1 MEYFI
6 FLGLFL
12 ICIIFYNKNL
22 IENFKE
28 ISAYNYVQKRINNLN
43 KVKSNSN
50 NFYQYKNINFLSKM
64 KKKSKYLVVS
74 IHGAVDLS
82 DKKLDEKVIFRGY
95 NYNISNTDIICISD
109 GLLNLYDKYRVGYC
123 LSTNKHN
130 FENVYLE
137 IFNYYIK
144 KFKYKKVIFI
154 GSSAGGYPSIH
165 FACKFNQYAIVSNAQ
180 LYLEKYVH
188 FKDLIKNFGKK
199 EKIIYKN
206 NQIEEDIFKS
216 KPKKI
221 IFYNNKLDKTY
232 IDHTL
237 PFLKFLKNNNL
248 TNIIK
253 LNLFEGDL
261 TKNKH
266 GKPHY
271 IFWDKDS
278 SKSAKNILAE
288 FLNEEILDNN

>member
-28 ISAYNYVQKRINNLN
+28 ISAYNYVQKKINDLN

-64 KKKSKYLVVS
+64 KNKSKYLVVS

-82 DKKLDEKVIFRGY
+82 DTKLDEKVIFRGF

-109 GLLNLYDKYRVGYC
+109 ALLNLYNNYRVGYC

-130 FENVYLE
+130 FENIYLE

-165 FACKFNQYAIVSNAQ
+165 FACKLNQYAIISNPQ
-180 LYLEKYVH
+180 LYLEKYGH

-206 NQIEEDIFKS
+206 NQIEGEFLKYQ
-216 KPKKI
+216 PKKI
-221 IFYNNKLDKTY
+221 IYYNNKLDITY
-232 IDHTL
+232 IQHTL
-237 PFLKFLKNNNL
+237 PFLNFLKNNNL

-253 LNLFEGDL
+253 LKLFEGDV

-266 GKPHY
+266 GGHHY
-271 IFWDKDS
+271 ICWDKDS
-278 SKSAKNILAE
+278 SKSAKNVLAE
-288 FLNEEILDNN
+288 FLNEEILDDN